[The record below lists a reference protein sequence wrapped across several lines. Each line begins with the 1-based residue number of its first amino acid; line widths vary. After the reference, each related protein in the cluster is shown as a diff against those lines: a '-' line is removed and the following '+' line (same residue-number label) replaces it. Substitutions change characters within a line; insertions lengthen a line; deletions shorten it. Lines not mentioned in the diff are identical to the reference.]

1 MRRVLPVYVRFGP
14 SECWRWQALGKG
26 RYSRALKWCV
36 IVERLTV
43 QGIKGWFKGFWPAP
57 MAVSLSERVLSCVG
71 AVLALLFSG
80 WLCSEV
86 LGSASPWLIAP
97 MGASA
102 VLLFAVPASPL
113 AQPWSILGG
122 NLISALVGVSC
133 ATWLGHDAVV
143 GALAGGLAI
152 AAMFALRCLHPPG
165 GAVAL
170 TAVLAGPE
178 VAELGYHFALY
189 PVGLNSLG
197 LLLIALLFNNALRR
211 QYPHRPLEHGNVH
224 NTRDPIPRDRLGFT
238 PADLDAVLQ
247 ARGELLDISRED
259 LEEILLQTEARAYQR
274 RFGEVRC
281 ADIMSRDV
289 QTLGPNTALV
299 EARASLH
306 EHRLTAMPVVNPQ
319 GQLLGMLGLLDVLQA
334 STDARDVEACMRR
347 QVPTCRADW
356 PVTYLLQM
364 LTDSD
369 VHRVPVID
377 EARRVVGLVSQSDLL
392 AALFRMSLQG
402 SSVATANMAD
412 S

>member
-1 MRRVLPVYVRFGP
+1 MRESPAV
-14 SECWRWQALGKG
+14 QT
-26 RYSRALKWCV
+26 LKDW
-36 IVERLTV
+36 L
-43 QGIKGWFKGFWPAP
+43 KSFWPTA
-57 MAVSLSERVLSCVG
+57 MAVSFSERVLSCTG
-71 AVLALLFSG
+71 AVLGLLFSG
-80 WLCSEV
+80 WLCREA

-113 AQPWSILGG
+113 AQPWSIIGG
-122 NLISALVGVSC
+122 NLVSALVGVSC
-133 ATWLGHDAVV
+133 ATWLGHSPSVA
-143 GALAGGLAI
+143 ALAGGLAI

-170 TAVLAGPE
+170 TAVLAGNE
-178 VAELGYHFALY
+178 IAQLGYSFALY
-189 PVGLNSLG
+189 PVALNSLG

-211 QYPHRPLEHGNVH
+211 RYPHRPLEHGKLH
-224 NTRDPIPRDRLGFT
+224 NTRDPIPRERLGFT

-259 LEEILLQTEARAYQR
+259 LEEILLQTEERAYRR

-289 QTLGPNTALV
+289 LSLSADASLA

-306 EHRLTAMPVVNPQ
+306 RHRLHAMPVLN
-319 GQLLGMLGLLDVLQA
+319 QLGELQGMLSLHDLLQA
-334 STDARDVEACMRR
+334 DADTQTVSQCLRR

-364 LTDSD
+364 LADSG
-369 VHRVPVID
+369 VQQIAVVD
-377 EARRVVGLVSQSDLL
+377 EQRLVLGVVSQSDLL
-392 AALFRMSLQG
+392 AALLRLSLQG
-402 SSVATANMAD
+402 PAPSAG
-412 S
+412 

>member
-1 MRRVLPVYVRFGP
+1 MVH
-14 SECWRWQALGKG
+14 S
-26 RYSRALKWCV
+26 
-36 IVERLTV
+36 
-43 QGIKGWFKGFWPAP
+43 IKGWLKGFWPAP

-71 AVLALLFSG
+71 AVLGLLFSG
-80 WLCSEV
+80 WLCREV

-102 VLLFAVPASPL
+102 VLLFAAPASPL
-113 AQPWSILGG
+113 AQPWSIIGG

-133 ATWLGHDAVV
+133 ATWLGHDAAVA
-143 GALAGGLAI
+143 ALAGGLAI

-178 VAELGYHFALY
+178 VAQLGYHFALY
-189 PVGLNSLG
+189 PVGLNSVG

-224 NTRDPIPRDRLGFT
+224 KTRDPLPRERLGFT
-238 PADLDAVLQ
+238 PDDLDAVLE

-274 RFGEVRC
+274 RFGEVCC

-289 QTLGPNTALV
+289 QTLSPAEGLDA
-299 EARASLH
+299 ARASLR
-306 EHRLTAMPVVNPQ
+306 EHRLTAMPVINAQ
-319 GQLLGMLGLLDVLQA
+319 GELLGMLGLHDVLQA
-334 STDARDVEACMRR
+334 PAAADDVGACMRR

-356 PVTYLLQM
+356 PVTDLVQL
-364 LTDSD
+364 LTDAD
-369 VHRVPVID
+369 VHQIPVID
-377 EARRVVGLVSQSDLL
+377 EERRVVGIVSQTDLL
-392 AALFRMSLQG
+392 AAMFRMSLQG
-402 SSVATANMAD
+402 SASTAG

>member
-1 MRRVLPVYVRFGP
+1 MS
-14 SECWRWQALGKG
+14 SESLAVQILIEW
-26 RYSRALKWCV
+26 LKS
-36 IVERLTV
+36 
-43 QGIKGWFKGFWPAP
+43 FWPAP
-57 MAVSLSERVLSCVG
+57 MAVSMSERALSCVG
-71 AVLALLFSG
+71 AALGLLFSG
-80 WLCSEV
+80 WLCHAL
-86 LGSASPWLIAP
+86 LGGASPWLIAP

-122 NLISALVGVSC
+122 NLISALVGVTC
-133 ATWLGHDAVV
+133 ATWFGHSAAVA
-143 GALAGGLAI
+143 ALAGALAI

-170 TAVLAGPE
+170 TAVLAGNE
-178 VAELGYHFALY
+178 IAQLGYFFALY
-189 PVGLNSLG
+189 PVALNSCG
-197 LLLIALLFNNALRR
+197 LLLIGLLFNNALRR
-211 QYPHRPLEHGNVH
+211 RYPHRPLEHTNVH
-224 NTRDPIPRDRLGFT
+224 QTRDPIPRDRLGFT
-238 PADLDAVLQ
+238 PDDLDAVLK

-289 QTLGPNTALV
+289 QTLDLDSGLD

-306 EHRLTAMPVVNPQ
+306 RHRLTAMPVLNSQ
-319 GQLLGMLGLLDVLQA
+319 AELLGMLSLHEVLQTPASA
-334 STDARDVEACMRR
+334 STVGECMRR

-369 VHRVPVID
+369 VHQVPVID
-377 EARRVVGLVSQSDLL
+377 EERRVVGLISQSDLL

-402 SSVATANMAD
+402 AAAPAAS
-412 S
+412 

>member
-1 MRRVLPVYVRFGP
+1 M
-14 SECWRWQALGKG
+14 
-26 RYSRALKWCV
+26 
-36 IVERLTV
+36 TV
-43 QGIKGWFKGFWPAP
+43 QSFKAWMKGFWPAP
-57 MAVSLSERVLSCVG
+57 MMVSFSERVLSCMG
-71 AVLALLFSG
+71 AVLGLLFSG
-80 WLCSEV
+80 WLCREA

-113 AQPWSILGG
+113 AHPWSIVAG
-122 NLISALVGVSC
+122 NLISAVVGVSC
-133 ATWLGHDAVV
+133 AAWLGHGASVA
-143 GALAGGLAI
+143 ALAGGLAI

-211 QYPHRPLEHGNVH
+211 PYPPRPLEHGNVH
-224 NTRDPIPRDRLGFT
+224 KTRDPIPRERLGFT
-238 PADLDAVLQ
+238 PDDLGAVLA

-259 LEEILLQTEARAYQR
+259 LEDILLQTEARAYQR

-289 QTLGPNTALV
+289 HALSPATALGA
-299 EARASLH
+299 ARASLH
-306 EHRLTAMPVVNPQ
+306 EHRLSAMPVVNAQ
-319 GQLLGMLGLLDVLQA
+319 GELLGMLGLHEVLQA
-334 STDARDVEACMRR
+334 SADTADVGACMRR
-347 QVPTCRADW
+347 EVPTCRADW
-356 PVTYLLQM
+356 PVTDLLQM
-364 LTDSD
+364 LTETD
-369 VHRVPVID
+369 VHQVPVID
-377 EARRVVGLVSQSDLL
+377 EARRVVGIVSQSDLL
-392 AALFRMSLQG
+392 AAIFRMALQG
-402 SSVATANMAD
+402 SGAASTG

>member
-1 MRRVLPVYVRFGP
+1 M
-14 SECWRWQALGKG
+14 
-26 RYSRALKWCV
+26 
-36 IVERLTV
+36 
-43 QGIKGWFKGFWPAP
+43 QGIKTWLKGFWPAP

-71 AVLALLFSG
+71 AVLGLLFSG
-80 WLCSEV
+80 WLCREV

-122 NLISALVGVSC
+122 NLISAIVGVSC
-133 ATWLGHDAVV
+133 ATWLGHDALVA
-143 GALAGGLAI
+143 ALAGGLAI
-152 AAMFALRCLHPPG
+152 AGMFALRCLHPPG

-178 VAELGYHFALY
+178 VGQLGYHFALY
-189 PVGLNSLG
+189 PVGLNSIG

-224 NTRDPIPRDRLGFT
+224 KTRDPIPRDRLGFT
-238 PADLDAVLQ
+238 PADLDAVLK

-259 LEEILLQTEARAYQR
+259 LEEILLQTEARVYQR

-281 ADIMSRDV
+281 GDIMSRDV
-289 QTLGPNTALV
+289 QTLTEHVSLA
-299 EARASLH
+299 EARMRLH
-306 EHRLTAMPVVNPQ
+306 QHRLSAMPVVNAQ
-319 GQLLGMLGLLDVLQA
+319 GELQGMLSLHDLLLV
-334 STDARDVEACMRR
+334 DAATQTVSQCMRR
-347 QVPTCRADW
+347 QAPTCRADW

-369 VHRVPVID
+369 VHRLPVLD
-377 EARRVVGLVSQSDLL
+377 EGRQLLGGVTQSDLL
-392 AALFRMSLQG
+392 AALFRMSLLG
-402 SSVATANMAD
+402 TAPAARAG
-412 S
+412 

>member
-1 MRRVLPVYVRFGP
+1 MRAG
-14 SECWRWQALGKG
+14 
-26 RYSRALKWCV
+26 
-36 IVERLTV
+36 TV
-43 QGIKGWFKGFWPAP
+43 QNITNWLRGFWPAP
-57 MAVSLSERVLSCVG
+57 MTVSLSERVLSCVG
-71 AVLALLFSG
+71 ALLGLLFSG

-113 AQPWSILGG
+113 AQPWSIVGG
-122 NLISALVGVSC
+122 NLLSALIGVSC
-133 ATWLGHDAVV
+133 AMWLGHNAMV
-143 GALAGGLAI
+143 GALAGSLAI

-178 VAELGYHFALY
+178 VAELGYHFAFY

-224 NTRDPIPRDRLGFT
+224 KTRDPIPRDRLGFT
-238 PADLDAVLQ
+238 PDDLDAVLE
-247 ARGELLDISRED
+247 ARGQLLDISRED
-259 LEEILLQTEARAYQR
+259 LEEILLQTEARVYQR

-289 QTLGPNTALV
+289 QTLGPYAGIAD
-299 EARASLH
+299 ARASLH
-306 EHRLTAMPVVNPQ
+306 KYRLTAMPVVNTE
-319 GQLLGMLGLLDVLQA
+319 GELLGMLGLHDVLQA
-334 STDARDVEACMRR
+334 PADGNDVAAHMRR

-356 PVTYLLQM
+356 PVTYLLKM
-364 LTDSD
+364 LTDTD
-369 VHRVPVID
+369 VHQVPVID
-377 EARRVVGLVSQSDLL
+377 DQQRVVGIISQSDLL
-392 AALFRMSLQG
+392 ASMFRMSLQG
-402 SSVATANMAD
+402 PSANLA
-412 S
+412 SN

>member
-1 MRRVLPVYVRFGP
+1 MGH
-14 SECWRWQALGKG
+14 S
-26 RYSRALKWCV
+26 
-36 IVERLTV
+36 
-43 QGIKGWFKGFWPAP
+43 IKGWLKGFWPAP

-71 AVLALLFSG
+71 AVLGLLFSG
-80 WLCSEV
+80 WLCREA

-113 AQPWSILGG
+113 AQPWSIVGG

-133 ATWLGHDAVV
+133 AAWLGHSAPVA
-143 GALAGGLAI
+143 ALAGGLAI

-178 VAELGYHFALY
+178 VAQLGYHFALY

-211 QYPHRPLEHGNVH
+211 QYPHQPLEHGNVH
-224 NTRDPIPRDRLGFT
+224 KTRDPIPRERLGFT
-238 PADLDAVLQ
+238 PDDLDAVLE

-281 ADIMSRDV
+281 VDIMSRDV
-289 QTLGPNTALV
+289 QTLAPTAGLG
-299 EARASLH
+299 EARASLY
-306 EHRLTAMPVVNPQ
+306 EHRLTAMPVVSAE
-319 GQLLGMLGLLDVLQA
+319 GELLGMLGLHEVLQA
-334 STDARDVEACMRR
+334 PTGAEDVGACMRR

-364 LTDSD
+364 FTDGD
-369 VHRVPVID
+369 VHQVPVID
-377 EARRVVGLVSQSDLL
+377 EERRVVGIVSQTDLL
-392 AALFRMSLQG
+392 AAMFRMSLQG
-402 SSVATANMAD
+402 AD
-412 S
+412 ACVPVG